1 MRTTKMVVLTIICAV
16 TLANEDCN
24 TPTTAQQ
31 EFQTTEANQM
41 ALIVATPLPRL
52 TVSLERK
59 NLARRLER
67 INQQN
72 LVAYMYL
79 VSQTGK
85 VMAFYTVDGKVT
97 SLNAYLTPESRPA
110 RYGEGVAE
118 IEVPD
123 LDGAYGKN
131 ADGIFF
137 FTTEGVY
144 VEWQGDYL
152 WSDQPLKL
160 TQQPELLYQIPTQG
174 AR

>member
-1 MRTTKMVVLTIICAV
+1 MTRFQGLVLVASLFVASTA
-16 TLANEDCN
+16 EDCGS
-24 TPTTAQQ
+24 PTTAQR
-31 EFQTTEANQM
+31 EFQSTETNQQRLV
-41 ALIVATPLPRL
+41 AATPLPAL
-52 TVSLERK
+52 TQSLERQ
-59 NLARRLER
+59 NLTRRLQR
-67 INQQN
+67 VNQAH
-72 LVAYMYL
+72 LTSYIYL
-79 VSQTGK
+79 ISQTGK

-97 SLNAYLTPESRPA
+97 SLNSYLTPETRPA

-131 ADGIFF
+131 SDGVFF

-144 VEWQGDYL
+144 VEWHGDYL

-160 TQQPELLYQIPTQG
+160 SQPPELIYVLPSP